1 MDRFVD
7 WIRVFLGMPE
17 PASAQAGGVDS
28 LMAYLHILMIV
39 LFVGWFCYFIY
50 VLWRFQK
57 RRNKQGDY
65 LGVRNHAS
73 SYIEFTVAGIEASL
87 LLFIAIPLWAQ
98 RAEGFPK
105 EDDSTV
111 LQISAQQFAWN
122 ARYAGAD
129 GALGRQ
135 DMKLVDASN
144 SFGVDPSDPAGKDDV
159 QVLNEMHVPV
169 NKPVI
174 AYISSKDVIHSFKVP
189 AMRVTQDAIP
199 GMRIPVWFTP
209 SKEGKFQIFCAQL
222 CGNGHAAMSQ
232 GMLVVDSPENYSKW
246 LASKGGVKMESFE

>member
-1 MDRFVD
+1 MDRVVD

-17 PASAQAGGVDS
+17 PASAQARGVDS
-28 LMAYLHILMIV
+28 LMAYLHVLMIV

-50 VLWRFQK
+50 VLWKFQK
-57 RRNKQGDY
+57 RRNQRSDY

-105 EDDSTV
+105 EKDSTV
-111 LQISAQQFAWN
+111 IQISAQQFAWN
-122 ARYAGAD
+122 ARYPGAD
-129 GALGRQ
+129 GTLGRQ
-135 DMKLVDASN
+135 DMKLVSASN
-144 SFGVDPSDPAGKDDV
+144 SFGVDPEDPAGKDDV
-159 QVLNEMHVPV
+159 QVLNELHVPV

-174 AYISSKDVIHSFKVP
+174 AYISSKDVIHSFKLA

-199 GMRIPVWFTP
+199 GMRVPVWFTP
-209 SKEGKFQIFCAQL
+209 TKEGKFQIYCAQL
-222 CGNGHAAMSQ
+222 CGNGHAGMSQ
-232 GMLVVDSPENYSKW
+232 GLLVVDSPENYTKW